1 MSEPAQVTPTTPT
14 ATSAAAPNAA
24 PAAHK
29 GTPGRDAK
37 RVLHRVCIQCNN
49 MFRVTPENF
58 EAKQCS
64 NCHKG

>member
-1 MSEPAQVTPTTPT
+1 MTEAQVTSEKQRPDQP
-14 ATSAAAPNAA
+14 P
-24 PAAHK
+24 
-29 GTPGRDAK
+29 RDSK

-58 EAKQCS
+58 EAKQCP